1 MHYVYNKYRIEAVY
15 INTSVMCWAPIKDM
29 EPVWFIVSV
38 NWGISCGLKKSLL
51 LFLVAILKKTG
62 KKFRNLKDLFHLY
75 MAIKILW
82 SFLHGIKFDF
92 NSTKGHICKWL
103 YSSYRV
109 AVRAPQGCHS
119 QYKDQNCL
127 SIRTISRRTSQP
139 WVLWMVKLFSR
150 RMEFTQFKCHLLH
163 LEVSLQIHC
172 ACVVEFGEMGNHM
185 GL

>member
-1 MHYVYNKYRIEAVY
+1 MHYVCNKYRIEAVY

-51 LFLVAILKKTG
+51 LLLVAILKKTG
-62 KKFRNLKDLFHLY
+62 KIFRNLKALFHLY

-82 SFLHGIKFDF
+82 YFLHGIKFDF

-109 AVRAPQGCHS
+109 AVQAPQGCHS
-119 QYKDQNCL
+119 QHKDQNCL

-139 WVLWMVKLFSR
+139 WVSWMVKLSSR
-150 RMEFTQFKCHLLH
+150 RMEFTQFSVTFSIRKPASKFIVH
-163 LEVSLQIHC
+163 V
-172 ACVVEFGEMGNHM
+172 
-185 GL
+185 